1 MSWAA
6 IATKP
11 AQKPQVTPLRA
22 DSTVDVAVLDANAI
36 ISGEGLL
43 LLSKL
48 ANRAITTPE
57 VLAEV
62 RDKKS
67 RATLEALP
75 YKIEQLEPAP
85 EDIKAVMRFAQ
96 ATGDAHSLSRADIRL
111 IALTRTLE
119 VARHGSAHLKTQP
132 PPLVSSSRRPR
143 APPVHG
149 KLPGWGDTSETWSEL
164 ERINAEEEAAEKALL
179 AAAKA
184 AGRAAGA
191 AAARQEADVSGS
203 RIASQMQTLVLDD
216 AAVEAV
222 GAEGL
227 RGAQTGVAPGPSG
240 SEEPTSVPA
249 PRQPVAAAPPAE
261 EAQPEEKP
269 SSAPDGNA
277 DDDGWTQ
284 SSNSKKLK
292 QKKAKEAEAAA
303 ALAAAERK
311 REARRRR
318 AASRRARRAE
328 EAAASGAQAAA
339 EVEAA
344 AGTDSEED
352 ATSAPSP
359 VAEPASADVEDVEDV
374 EGAEQ
379 APGDEAALDQ
389 QQESKE
395 EEEVEDVERHL
406 DEEAPGAEGPSAQTS
421 SVCIL
426 TGDFAMQ
433 NVIVQMGLRL
443 VTKDNQRITRL
454 SQWVLRCTACYAVSK
469 VGRMEGGVAGWWG
482 GSWVLG
488 LVQVSVLHGAPLVGV

>member
-57 VLAEV
+57 VFAEV

-75 YKIEQLEPAP
+75 YRIEQLEPAP

-119 VARHGSAHLKTQP
+119 VARHGSAHLKSQP

-184 AGRAAGA
+184 AGKV
-191 AAARQEADVSGS
+191 AARQEADVSGS
-203 RIASQMQTLVLDD
+203 RISSQMQALVLDD
-216 AAVEAV
+216 AAVETA
-222 GAEGL
+222 GAEDL
-227 RGAQTGVAPGPSG
+227 RGAQAGVAPGPSG
-240 SEEPTSVPA
+240 AEEPVSVPA
-249 PRQPVAAAPPAE
+249 PRQ
-261 EAQPEEKP
+261 
-269 SSAPDGNA
+269 
-277 DDDGWTQ
+277 
-284 SSNSKKLK
+284 
-292 QKKAKEAEAAA
+292 AAA
-303 ALAAAERK
+303 A
-311 REARRRR
+311 
-318 AASRRARRAE
+318 AS
-328 EAAASGAQAAA
+328 S
-339 EVEAA
+339 
-344 AGTDSEED
+344 
-352 ATSAPSP
+352 
-359 VAEPASADVEDVEDV
+359 
-374 EGAEQ
+374 
-379 APGDEAALDQ
+379 
-389 QQESKE
+389 
-395 EEEVEDVERHL
+395 
-406 DEEAPGAEGPSAQTS
+406 AEGPSRKRSRPRRPTPTQTRRAGSRAATPKSRSRKRPRRLRRRPRWPRRSASAARAARGEPSRAQ
-421 SVCIL
+421 
-426 TGDFAMQ
+426 
-433 NVIVQMGLRL
+433 
-443 VTKDNQRITRL
+443 
-454 SQWVLRCTACYAVSK
+454 
-469 VGRMEGGVAGWWG
+469 GRG
-482 GSWVLG
+482 GSG
-488 LVQVSVLHGAPLVGV
+488 ERRPGGRRGGGGGGD